1 MLFAGVYVVVWFVAQ
16 AWFSMMR
23 ESGYGRS
30 RTMVIGDRRGLKP
43 ILARIDAYPQ
53 LGYDVVDKM
62 VLTRQKSAGTL
73 RLNMKQIKETVKSSK
88 IQLIVLSTT
97 HLNGAFEKLEQ
108 LCEDNGISLRV
119 LSEESDDLFHGAN
132 LHDFAGIPIYDPPR
146 QRIEVVIQATKRAFD
161 LVVGS
166 VLLVLLS
173 PVFLVIGILI
183 KLESR
188 GPVFFKQKRSLV
200 DRGEPFHF
208 YKFRSMRPDAETL
221 KTTLKEK
228 NESTGALFKMK
239 EDPRITRV
247 GKVIRRFSL
256 DELPQLFNVLK
267 GEMSLVGPRPL
278 PVDDYKWLKKSDH
291 MGGYFR
297 LRSKAKPGMTGL
309 WQISGRSNLGFR
321 EMVLLDLY
329 YVENQTIM
337 FDLEIM
343 GRTFPAVFFGRGAY

>member
-1 MLFAGVYVVVWFVAQ
+1 
-16 AWFSMMR
+16 
-23 ESGYGRS
+23 
-30 RTMVIGDRRGLKP
+30 
-43 ILARIDAYPQ
+43 
-53 LGYDVVDKM
+53 
-62 VLTRQKSAGTL
+62 
-73 RLNMKQIKETVKSSK
+73 
-88 IQLIVLSTT
+88 
-97 HLNGAFEKLEQ
+97 
-108 LCEDNGISLRV
+108 
-119 LSEESDDLFHGAN
+119 
-132 LHDFAGIPIYDPPR
+132 
-146 QRIEVVIQATKRAFD
+146 
-161 LVVGS
+161 
-166 VLLVLLS
+166 
-173 PVFLVIGILI
+173 
-183 KLESR
+183 
-188 GPVFFKQKRSLV
+188 
-200 DRGEPFHF
+200 
-208 YKFRSMRPDAETL
+208 MRPDAETL
-221 KTTLKEK
+221 KTTLKKK